1 MYHLRWKQAEI
12 TLLENLWP
20 NVPTDKIAELLNR
33 SSYSVWAKAKKMG
46 LQRSPEF
53 IEDQKKFFV
62 SNLLKHGVKTRFS
75 KGTQAHNK
83 GKRQCEFM
91 SKESIEKSKATRFKK
106 RQKPHN
112 TKPIGYERITR
123 DGYTEVKTQ
132 NLSGAG
138 QFKNFKLK
146 HRLVY
151 EMHYGKL
158 PEGFVVKFRD
168 GNKQNFAIEN
178 LYAISIAD
186 NLIENALI
194 RSTMK
199 LTKEE
204 FEWMKINKPELLQ
217 QKYLEIKL
225 NQKIKQSCKN

>member
-1 MYHLRWKQAEI
+1 MYHQRWKQQEI

-33 SSYSVWAKAKKMG
+33 STSSVWTKAKKMG
-46 LQRSPEF
+46 LERSPQF
-53 IEDQKKFFV
+53 IENQKKWFID
-62 SNLLKHGVKTRFS
+62 NLIKGGAATRFS
-75 KGTQAHNK
+75 KGNPAHNK
-83 GKRQCEFM
+83 GLKQCQFM
-91 SKESIEKSKATRFKK
+91 SKESIEKTKLTRFKK

-112 TKPIGYERITR
+112 TKPIGYERITI

-151 EMHYGKL
+151 EKHYGKL

-168 GNKQNFAIEN
+168 GDKSNFAIEN
-178 LYAISIAD
+178 LYAISLAD
-186 NLIENALI
+186 NLIENALLKAAL
-194 RSTMK
+194 K
-199 LTKEE
+199 LDEKQ
-204 FEWMKINKPELLQ
+204 FEWFKKNKPELLQ

-225 NQKIKQSCKN
+225 NQKIKESCKN